1 MLMIR
6 PPPWRIITRPTACAH
21 RKAPLRSMAST
32 SSQRASVIP
41 TAGPRGEQMAGDTVP
56 GVRAKL
62 ARGAKRGAR
71 KIVGA
76 SALTPGIDSTQAARA
91 AMRVVTDPSR
101 DALLTNF
108 GRATLQDRY
117 LLPGESIQD

>member
-1 MLMIR
+1 
-6 PPPWRIITRPTACAH
+6 
-21 RKAPLRSMAST
+21 
-32 SSQRASVIP
+32 
-41 TAGPRGEQMAGDTVP
+41 MAGETIP

-62 ARGAKRGAR
+62 ARSAKRSEQKITGAT
-71 KIVGA
+71 
-76 SALTPGIDSTQAARA
+76 ALTPGIDSTKAARA

-117 LLPGESIQD
+117 LLPADASRVFTMLVNQIYTLLPQ